1 MKSCEREVG
10 MESNVKLELAEI
22 SKSFP
27 GVKALDGVNIR
38 LRKGTVHAIMGENGA
53 GKSTL
58 MKIINGLYQK
68 DAGKIMLDGKEVAFT
83 SPLESA
89 EAGIAMIYQ
98 ELNYF
103 PELTIEENVF
113 MGRQPSKGGIV
124 KWKELRQQ
132 IREIFKENGLDYDPA
147 TKIKELSVS
156 NIQMLEIV
164 KAVAFK
170 AEVIIMDE
178 PTSSISNQEVETLFA
193 TINRLRHM
201 GISILY
207 ISHKMEEIFRIADD
221 ITVIRDGKSIISG
234 PADDFDNDSL
244 ITHMVGR
251 PIENIYPKVEIPL
264 GETIFEVKDLCSK
277 DTFEDVSFHI
287 RQGEI
292 VGMAGL
298 VGAGRTEVARAIFG
312 MDAYDSGEIILNG
325 KPVQIKNV
333 SQAVKNKILMVSE
346 DRKKEGV
353 VGVRSIRENI
363 ALASMRV
370 RKGGLLNLRRELK
383 ETKEMSNRLNV
394 KSAGIETALGSLSG
408 GNQQKVML
416 ARWLMLDGE
425 ILILDEPTR
434 GIDVGAKLEIYQIM
448 MKLVQEQ
455 GLGILM
461 ISSELPE
468 LIGMCDRIY
477 TMNKGHVTG
486 NINRDEFSQE
496 RIMRLATAEYKKPQE
511 ERAI

>member
-1 MKSCEREVG
+1 MD
-10 MESNVKLELAEI
+10 SNAKLELVGI

-27 GVKALDGVNIR
+27 GVKALDNVNIR
-38 LRKGTVHAIMGENGA
+38 LRKGTVHAVMGENGA

-68 DAGKIMLDGKEVAFT
+68 DSGKIFLDGKEVVFS

-89 EAGIAMIYQ
+89 SAGIAMIYQ
-98 ELNYF
+98 ELNFF

-124 KWKELRQQ
+124 NWKQLRK
-132 IREIFKENGLDYDPA
+132 EVEKIFADNGLDYDPG

-178 PTSSISNQEVETLFA
+178 PTSSISNQEVEALFA
-193 TINRLRHM
+193 TINRLRNL

-221 ITVIRDGKSIISG
+221 ITVIRDGKSIITGS
-234 PADDFDNDSL
+234 ASEFTNDSL
-244 ITHMVGR
+244 ITNMVGR
-251 PIENIYPKVEIPL
+251 PIENIYPKEELPVGDIV
-264 GETIFEVKDLCSK
+264 FEVKKLCSQ
-277 DTFEDVSFHI
+277 DTFKDVTFDI
-287 RQGEI
+287 RKGEI

-312 MDAYDSGEIILNG
+312 LDPYDSGEILLDGNKLEIHS
-325 KPVQIKNV
+325 V

-363 ALASMRV
+363 ALASLRI
-370 RKGGLLNLRRELK
+370 RKGWMLNLRKELK
-383 ETKEMSNRLNV
+383 ETKEMSKKLNV
-394 KSAGIETALGSLSG
+394 RGAGIETSLGSLSG
-408 GNQQKVML
+408 GNQQKVIL
-416 ARWLMLDGE
+416 ARWLMMDGE
-425 ILILDEPTR
+425 VMILDEPTR
-434 GIDVGAKLEIYQIM
+434 GIDIGAKLEIYSIM
-448 MKLVQEQ
+448 TSLAKDQ
-455 GLGILM
+455 GLAILM

-477 TMNKGHVTG
+477 TMNKGYVTG
-486 NINRDEFSQE
+486 SLNRDEFSQE
-496 RIMRLATAEYKKPQE
+496 SIMRLATAERKGE
-511 ERAI
+511 